1 MLRSLYSGVSG
12 LKNFQTQL
20 DVIGNNIA
28 NVNTTGYKEG
38 RVTFKDMV
46 SQTLKSA
53 VTPSGANP
61 GSSGGTNPVQVGLGS
76 QIGSIDTI
84 DTQGG
89 LQSTGR
95 TLDIAIL
102 GDGYFHIKGST
113 DGLDYYTRAGN
124 FYLNPSSDGT
134 NSTLVTASGDDVL
147 GQDGN
152 PIVIDSGATDL
163 SINPTGQITYTKSDG
178 TSASTAAPIGIA
190 MFQNPEGLAKVG
202 NNLYKVTSNSGVANG
217 ISGTLDSIPGSNGA
231 GTLQSGSLEMSNVDL
246 SDQMTQMIVA
256 QRGFQANTKII
267 TTSDQILQELVNLK
281 Q

>member
-38 RVTFKDMV
+38 RVTFKDMI
-46 SQTLKSA
+46 SQTLQSA
-53 VTPSGANP
+53 VAPNTAGT
-61 GSSGGTNPVQVGLGS
+61 GGTNPVQIGLGG

-89 LQSTGR
+89 LQTTGR
-95 TLDIAIL
+95 TLDLAIE
-102 GDGYFHIKGST
+102 GDGYFHILGSS
-113 DGLDYYTRAGN
+113 DNADYYTRSGN
-124 FYLNPSSDGT
+124 FYLNSQG
-134 NSTLVTASGDDVL
+134 NLVTASGDEVL
-147 GQDGN
+147 DKTGAAIN
-152 PIVIDSGATDL
+152 IPSGATDL
-163 SINPTGQITYTKSDG
+163 SISPTGVLTYTDNTGAPK
-178 TSASTAAPIGIA
+178 TAQLGLV
-190 MFQNPEGLAKVG
+190 MFQNPEGLEKVG
-202 NNLYKVTSNSGVANG
+202 NNLYKQSND
-217 ISGTLDSIPGSNGA
+217 SGTAQAAVNPGSSGA
-231 GTLQSGSLEMSNVDL
+231 GTLQSGALEMSNVDL

-256 QRGFQANTKII
+256 QRAFQANTKTI